1 MPSIDDRSPTAKALS
16 KVSEILALCFLMVVP
31 AFIGSWIDR
40 QFSTVL
46 LFTLLGLALGMTG
59 AVMQLM
65 KLVAPED
72 SEEQNYGLSS
82 KSNEQGG
89 SSEQGK

>member
-1 MPSIDDRSPTAKALS
+1 MPSIDDRSSTAKALS
-16 KVSEILALCFLMVVP
+16 KVSEILALCLLMVVP
-31 AFIGSWIDR
+31 ALIGSWIDR

-65 KLVAPED
+65 KLVAP
-72 SEEQNYGLSS
+72 
-82 KSNEQGG
+82 KSNIQSQENLTVDHEEDG
-89 SSEQGK
+89 SNEYEK

>member
-1 MPSIDDRSPTAKALS
+1 MPSIDDRSSTAKALS
-16 KVSEILALCFLMVVP
+16 KVSEILALCLLMVVP
-31 AFIGSWIDR
+31 ALIGSWIDR

-65 KLVAPED
+65 KLVAP
-72 SEEQNYGLSS
+72 
-82 KSNEQGG
+82 KSNIQSQENFTVDHEEDG
-89 SSEQGK
+89 SNEYEK

>member
-65 KLVAPED
+65 KLVAP
-72 SEEQNYGLSS
+72 
-82 KSNEQGG
+82 KSNIQSQENFTVDHEEDG
-89 SSEQGK
+89 SNEYEK